1 MSGSGAILAWLRRP
15 WSDRRAELTLGA
27 AALLVCLAVGA
38 MVVLVAVRA
47 WPTFTHNGLAWLGA
61 GGNLDRQIEAMV
73 LTSNHPPAS
82 AYHVRAWPLL
92 YGTAL
97 TTGVALLLALPFAL
111 LSSIF
116 IVEFAPKPVRKAIS
130 PMVRLLASVPSV
142 IYGLIGILV
151 LVPFVGNHLVTIG
164 EKRSLVGTVE
174 LTGASVGVAAL
185 ILAVMITP
193 IMIAL
198 ISDALAGVPSAWRE
212 GAMALGVHRLRA
224 TLAVSLKAIRP
235 AIVAAAALACARALG
250 EAVMISMV
258 SGSIS
263 FAPNLAHGP
272 LTFLAEPVRTFASSI
287 VDNHEG
293 FGGAPALDSTLY
305 AFALLLLFS
314 AIVLSIGAYLVK
326 LPLRRHYAVS

>member
-1 MSGSGAILAWLRRP
+1 MC
-15 WSDRRAELTLGA
+15 
-27 AALLVCLAVGA
+27 LVVVA
-38 MVVLVAVRA
+38 MVALVAVRA
-47 WPTFTHNGLAWLGA
+47 WPTIAHNGLSWLGS
-61 GGNLDRQIEAMV
+61 GGDVDRQIQAMV
-73 LTSNHPPAS
+73 STGTHPPAS

-97 TTGVALLLALPFAL
+97 TTALALALALPFSL
-111 LSSIF
+111 LSAIF
-116 IVEFAPKPVRKAIS
+116 LVEFAPRPVRRTLS
-130 PMVRLLASVPSV
+130 PVVRLLASVPSV

-151 LVPFVGNHLVTIG
+151 LVPFVGNHLVTIA
-164 EKRSLVGTVE
+164 EKRSLIGTVE

-185 ILAVMITP
+185 ILAVMIAP
-193 IMIAL
+193 IMVAL
-198 ISDALAGVPSAWRE
+198 IADALAAVPASWRE
-212 GAMALGVHRLRA
+212 GALALGAHRLRA
-224 TLAVSLKAIRP
+224 TLAVSLRAIRS

-305 AFALLLLFS
+305 SFALLLLFS
-314 AIVLSIGAYLVK
+314 AIALSIGAYLVK
-326 LPLRRHYAVS
+326 LPLRRHQVA

>member
-1 MSGSGAILAWLRRP
+1 VDPAEIARCLRRP
-15 WSDRRAELTLGA
+15 WSDRRAELALGA
-27 AALLVCLAVGA
+27 AALLTCLAVGA

-47 WPTFTHNGLAWLGA
+47 WPTFSHNGLSWLG
-61 GGNLDRQIEAMV
+61 GGGSVDRQIEAMV
-73 LTSNHPPAS
+73 ATSNHPPPRAF
-82 AYHVRAWPLL
+82 HLRAWPLL
-92 YGTAL
+92 YGTLL
-97 TTGVALLLALPFAL
+97 TTVLALALALPFAL

-116 IVEFAPKPVRKAIS
+116 IVELAPHTLRRLILPV
-130 PMVRLLASVPSV
+130 VRLLASVPSV

-151 LVPFVGNHLVTIG
+151 LVPFVGNRLITIP

-174 LTGASVGVAAL
+174 LTGASLGVAAL
-185 ILAVMITP
+185 ILAVMIAP

-198 ISDALAGVPSAWRE
+198 IGDALGSVPNAWRE
-212 GAMALGVHRLRA
+212 GAMALGAHRLRA
-224 TLAVSLKAIRP
+224 TLAVSLRAIRP

-263 FAPNLAHGP
+263 FAPNLSHGP

-293 FGGAPALDSTLY
+293 FGGAPALDAALY
-305 AFALLLLFS
+305 SFALLLLFS
-314 AIVLSIGAYLVK
+314 AVALSIGAYLVK
-326 LPLRRHYAVS
+326 LPLRRYQVAR